1 MSDADDALDRSR
13 EHRRGVRQA
22 CVDLEESLA
31 RPAGP
36 DVDQWSS
43 EVTARCHQLGEAFRH
58 HVDESEGPQGLLRE
72 IVETAPRLANAVQ
85 RVKDEHKS
93 LLAEIA
99 RREEN
104 IGATV
109 DRGHID
115 EVRRSTLQLLQDL
128 AAHRQRGSDL
138 IYEAYSVDVEGGDS
152 G

>member
-1 MSDADDALDRSR
+1 
-13 EHRRGVRQA
+13 
-22 CVDLEESLA
+22 VDLEESLA

-36 DVDQWSS
+36 DVGQWWA
-43 EVTARCHQLGEAFRH
+43 EVATRCRQLGEAFRH
-58 HVDESEGPQGLLRE
+58 HVTESEGPQGLLRE

-99 RREEN
+99 EREESVA
-104 IGATV
+104 ATT
-109 DRGHID
+109 DRDQID
-115 EVRRSTLQLLQDL
+115 EVRASILRLLQEL